1 MLYRLC
7 LKFLL
12 TLTAAALPWAA
23 QASDDPCFEMAQT
36 QAQLNEC
43 AFNAWKRSDIELNH
57 LYQQMGDRLR
67 GDDQARR
74 MMVDAQRKWLSFRDS
89 ECAFQTL
96 RTVGASVQPL
106 RQNSCL
112 ADLTRNRVT
121 DFQSLLSCTKGA
133 GEQAASE
140 CTIPLPPVPAAS
152 SAAKSVRHH
161 DNR

>member
-1 MLYRLC
+1 MMRRHC
-7 LKFLL
+7 LRPLL
-12 TLTAAALPWAA
+12 ALVAAVLPWVA
-23 QASDDPCFEMAQT
+23 QASDDPCFEKAQT

-43 AFNAWKRSDIELNH
+43 AFNGWKRSDIELNH

-121 DFQSLLSCTKGA
+121 DFQSLLACTKGA
-133 GEQAASE
+133 GEQEASE
-140 CTIPLPPVPAAS
+140 CSIPLQPLPATS
-152 SAAKSVRHH
+152 SAAKPVSR
-161 DNR
+161 

>member
-1 MLYRLC
+1 MLHRLC
-7 LKFLL
+7 LKSLL
-12 TLTAAALPWAA
+12 TLAAAALPWVA
-23 QASDDPCFEMAQT
+23 QASDDPCFEKAQT

-43 AFNAWKRSDIELNH
+43 AFNAWKRTDMELNH

-74 MMVDAQRKWLSFRDS
+74 MLVDAQRKWLSFRDS

-121 DFQSLLSCTKGA
+121 DFQNLLACTRGG
-133 GEQAASE
+133 GEQATSE
-140 CTIPLPPVPAAS
+140 CSIPLSALPAAPA
-152 SAAKSVRHH
+152 AAKSGAHFGSR
-161 DNR
+161 